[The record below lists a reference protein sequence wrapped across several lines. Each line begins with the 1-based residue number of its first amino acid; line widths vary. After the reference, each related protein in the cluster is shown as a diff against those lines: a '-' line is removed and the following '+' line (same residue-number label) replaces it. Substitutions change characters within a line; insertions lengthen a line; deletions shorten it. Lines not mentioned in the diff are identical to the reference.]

1 MTKNKMK
8 IFQLTTIIL
17 LITVCDTFAQ
27 PIDSLKQ
34 EIQKIISSKNAT
46 IGVAVRGNNGQALFS
61 INGERHFPM
70 QSVFKFHIGLA
81 MLSEID
87 RGNFKLNQKIK
98 IKKSELLPGLWSP
111 IREKYPEG
119 TKLSI
124 AEILEYTISQSD
136 NVGCDI
142 LLKILGGP
150 SFVENYIKASGVD
163 NISIKINEEVMQNN
177 WDRQF
182 ENWTTPLAANQILEL
197 FFLNESNLLSP
208 SSYDFIWKIM
218 KETTSGKKRLKG
230 NLPVGAVVAHKTG
243 WSGTNKGTGITAAV
257 NDIGVV
263 FLPDNNNFFICV
275 FITDSKEN
283 AEVNEKIIADISKAT
298 WDYFI
303 SKAR

>member
-1 MTKNKMK
+1 MK
-8 IFQLTTIIL
+8 IFQLTAIIL
-17 LITVCDTFAQ
+17 LLTVCNTFAQ

-46 IGVAVRGNNGQALFS
+46 IGVAVLGNNGQDVFS

-119 TKLSI
+119 AKLSI

-150 SFVENYIKASGVD
+150 NFVENYIKASGVD

-197 FFLNESNLLSP
+197 FFS
-208 SSYDFIWKIM
+208 M
-218 KETTSGKKRLKG
+218 R
-230 NLPVGAVVAHKTG
+230 
-243 WSGTNKGTGITAAV
+243 
-257 NDIGVV
+257 
-263 FLPDNNNFFICV
+263 
-275 FITDSKEN
+275 
-283 AEVNEKIIADISKAT
+283 AT
-298 WDYFI
+298 C
-303 SKAR
+303 

>member
-1 MTKNKMK
+1 MK
-8 IFQLTTIIL
+8 IFQLTAIIL
-17 LITVCDTFAQ
+17 LLTVCNTFAE

-46 IGVAVRGNNGQALFS
+46 IGIAVLGNNGQDVFS

-119 TKLSI
+119 ANLSI

-150 SFVENYIKASGVD
+150 NFVENYIKASGVD

-218 KETTSGKKRLKG
+218 KETATGKKRLKG
-230 NLPVGAVVAHKTG
+230 NLPVGTVVAHKTG
-243 WSGTNKGTGITAAV
+243 WSGTNKETGITAAV

-263 FLPDNNNFFICV
+263 FLPDNNNFFISV

-303 SKAR
+303 SKAK